1 MSAHI
6 QPLPL
11 DCNSAFI
18 RTARVICAATDRIYR
33 VRFEDQGQ
41 GQEMRA
47 HMAMPVCSSLENG
60 ERVLVACQNTVMAY
74 IIGVLD
80 PGPQAIRASQGAGA
94 RVQGEGLDQRI
105 VVHDEHEQPI
115 FEYRPASGCSVIK
128 ALRGDLQLAAPNG
141 CIDLKAGRGVRL
153 HTEGDV
159 AVTSDQSVR
168 ITVAGSPDLSDQELR
183 LDRDGIHMGVHEM
196 DVIAGQGRIRI
207 ARAVYHGKQLQSS
220 VDRARMIYGKLEI
233 SAQRIWER
241 SGQVL
246 RSVRNLCQIQAGR
259 LRTLVQGA
267 HHVQCERSTLIA
279 KKDVRIDGEKINLG

>member
-11 DCNSAFI
+11 DCSMAFI
-18 RTARVICAATDRIYR
+18 RTARVICAAADRIYR

-47 HMAMPVCSSLENG
+47 HMAMPACTSLENG
-60 ERVLVACQNTVMAY
+60 ERVLVACQNTAAAY
-74 IIGVLD
+74 IIGVLE
-80 PGPQAIRASQGAGA
+80 PGPRAIRTHQGAGA

-105 VVHDEHEQPI
+105 VVHDDHEQPI
-115 FEYRPASGCSVIK
+115 FEYHPASRCSVIK

-141 CIDLKAGRGVRL
+141 RIDLKAGRGVRL
-153 HTEGDV
+153 HTDGDV
-159 AVTSDQSVR
+159 TVASDQSVR
-168 ITVAGSPDLSDQELR
+168 IAVAGSPNPSNQELR
-183 LDRDGIHMGVHEM
+183 LDRDGFHMGVHEM
-196 DVIAGQGRIRI
+196 DVIAGQGCIRM
-207 ARAVYHGKQLQSS
+207 ARAVYHGKQLQSY

-241 SGQVL
+241 SGQAL
-246 RSVRNLCQIQAGR
+246 RSVRHLYQIQAGR

-267 HHVQCERSTLIA
+267 HHVQSERTTLIA